1 MLISTA
7 IGIAMGAAAIADIGD
22 LGQLTPVLGAAPSV
36 STVCRTPHL
45 ADDRTLA
52 PVAQAWAKI
61 RRHVWTQVE
70 AAGGFPWLEIV
81 GKTPH

>member
-1 MLISTA
+1 
-7 IGIAMGAAAIADIGD
+7 MGAAAIADIGD